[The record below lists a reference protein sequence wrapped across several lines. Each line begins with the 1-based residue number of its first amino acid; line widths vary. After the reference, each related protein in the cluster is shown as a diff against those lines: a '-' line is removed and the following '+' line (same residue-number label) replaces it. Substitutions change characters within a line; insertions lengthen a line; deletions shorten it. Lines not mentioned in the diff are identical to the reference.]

1 MSMSSVSDRLCL
13 STIAGLPKMFYVCSD
28 TIIIIITFFRE
39 IVVVLLIHSR
49 QVVEYS
55 EISKETSELREGGR

>member
-28 TIIIIITFFRE
+28 TIIITFFRE
-39 IVVVLLIHSR
+39 IVVVLLIHAR

-55 EISKETSELREGGR
+55 EISKETLELREGGR